1 MDLLQGLN
9 PQQARAVEAP
19 DGPVL
24 VLAGPG
30 SGKTRVLT
38 HRAAYLVE
46 VRKVWPRQILA
57 VTFTNKAAR
66 EMRERLAKI
75 LGPTRSGELTLGTFH
90 AICARWLRRDAPEI
104 GLSRDFVIFDEDD
117 QQQVV
122 KRVLHELNI
131 DDKKYKPSA
140 VLNAISNAKNE
151 LITPDIYQPPT
162 YWHEMVRRV
171 YPRYQELLRQ
181 SNALDFDDLLLEV
194 VRLLDARP
202 DILARYQDRYQHILV
217 DEFQDTNTV
226 QYALISRLSAKSHN
240 IFCVGDEDQCLP
252 AGTLI
257 HTPQGAKPIEKVQVG
272 DQVLAA
278 SGRGAVMP
286 APVTHVGSRSH
297 HGEVVR
303 VTTRHGYSFS
313 ATPNHIVF
321 ARLGISPDVHC
332 VYLMRRFDKG
342 YRVGVTVGA
351 RSDGITAELQAGLIV
366 RGNQEKADQVWILR
380 VCPTREE
387 AYYWEAY
394 YAFQYGIPTTVF
406 HVTGRHMRMS
416 QPLIDQLY
424 DSIDTPERAEQ
435 LLSDLKLDPRYPHYV
450 PKAKLLRHVVNL
462 RYFGDQ
468 RRSEQTP
475 WNAHRVSI
483 NCDDPKLRAKLEARG
498 YATRQGKR
506 HTWRA
511 EFSRLHFDE
520 AQALA
525 QELSKAGNDL
535 EIVTGAFLC
544 DSQSPLPARRFSLMP
559 VSHLHPS
566 MRVAILDNGKIIEDE
581 IVSVEWTHYR
591 GKVYD
596 LEVAE
601 VHNYLA
607 EGVVVHNSIYKWR
620 GADFRNIQR
629 FREQNPGLTQ
639 IVLEEN
645 YRSTQTILDAARGV
659 IDKNA
664 QRTRKNLFT
673 QRSGGTAISIY
684 EAYNQDDEAQ
694 YVVDTIRQLIK
705 KEQFKL
711 SDFAVFY
718 RTNAQS
724 RAIED
729 TFVRAA
735 VPYRLV
741 GGTRFY
747 SRREIKD
754 VLAYLR
760 LVHNP
765 HDAVSL
771 ARVINVPTR
780 GIGAKTLETLD
791 ELSRQTGRTAYQIIS
806 DLAHAA
812 TPLPGVTPKARQSM
826 IAFAQWIDRWIDS
839 PQRGRSVAELMDL
852 ILRDSGYF
860 KYVNDGTDE
869 GRDRWDNI
877 KELRNVAA
885 DYTEALG
892 DDPLAHFLEDVA
904 LVADVD
910 SLKDQVDAPV
920 LMTLH
925 AAKGLEFPVVF
936 ITGMEEGLLPHS
948 RSLEDPDEMAE
959 ERRLCY
965 VGLTRAKDCV
975 FLSYAFRRTMWG
987 SSDVSTPSRFL
998 NDIPQQLIS
1007 GTGSFAGVKPRQ
1019 AMAERAATWDTPTRP
1034 TPTRSAPAPSRALQ
1048 YRAGQRVKHAQFG
1061 EGIVIESKLDRND
1074 EEVTVA
1080 FKKAGIKRL
1089 LASFANLQ
1097 KLPG

>member
-1 MDLLQGLN
+1 MDLLHGLN

-38 HRAAYLVE
+38 HRVAYLVE

-66 EMRERLAKI
+66 EMRERLDKI
-75 LGPTRSGELTLGTFH
+75 LGPTRSSELTLGTFH

-122 KRVLHELNI
+122 KRVLNELNI

-162 YWHEMVRRV
+162 YWHEMIRRI

-181 SNALDFDDLLLEV
+181 SNGLDFDDLLLEV
-194 VRLLDARP
+194 VRLFEARP

-226 QYALISRLSAKSHN
+226 QYALISRLAAKSHN
-240 IFCVGDEDQCLP
+240 IFCVGDEDQ
-252 AGTLI
+252 
-257 HTPQGAKPIEKVQVG
+257 
-272 DQVLAA
+272 
-278 SGRGAVMP
+278 
-286 APVTHVGSRSH
+286 
-297 HGEVVR
+297 
-303 VTTRHGYSFS
+303 
-313 ATPNHIVF
+313 
-321 ARLGISPDVHC
+321 
-332 VYLMRRFDKG
+332 
-342 YRVGVTVGA
+342 
-351 RSDGITAELQAGLIV
+351 
-366 RGNQEKADQVWILR
+366 
-380 VCPTREE
+380 
-387 AYYWEAY
+387 
-394 YAFQYGIPTTVF
+394 
-406 HVTGRHMRMS
+406 
-416 QPLIDQLY
+416 
-424 DSIDTPERAEQ
+424 
-435 LLSDLKLDPRYPHYV
+435 
-450 PKAKLLRHVVNL
+450 
-462 RYFGDQ
+462 
-468 RRSEQTP
+468 
-475 WNAHRVSI
+475 
-483 NCDDPKLRAKLEARG
+483 
-498 YATRQGKR
+498 
-506 HTWRA
+506 
-511 EFSRLHFDE
+511 
-520 AQALA
+520 
-525 QELSKAGNDL
+525 
-535 EIVTGAFLC
+535 
-544 DSQSPLPARRFSLMP
+544 
-559 VSHLHPS
+559 
-566 MRVAILDNGKIIEDE
+566 
-581 IVSVEWTHYR
+581 
-591 GKVYD
+591 
-596 LEVAE
+596 
-601 VHNYLA
+601 
-607 EGVVVHNSIYKWR
+607 SIYKWR

-629 FREQNPGLTQ
+629 FREHNPGLTQ

-659 IDKNA
+659 IDKNT

-673 QRSGGTAISIY
+673 QRSGGTAINVY

-694 YVVDTIRQLIK
+694 YVVDTIQQLIK
-705 KEQFKL
+705 KERFKL

-729 TFVRAA
+729 TFVRSG

-791 ELSRQTGRTAYQIIS
+791 EASRRSGHSPYQLIH
-806 DLAHAA
+806 DAPNLDQAV
-812 TPLPGVTPKARQSM
+812 PGLTTKAKQ
-826 IAFAQWIDRWIDS
+826 ALLGFAQLIDRWIDS
-839 PQRGRSVAELMDL
+839 PQRARSVAELMDL
-852 ILRDSGYF
+852 VLRDSGYF

-885 DYTEALG
+885 DYTQALG

-925 AAKGLEFPVVF
+925 AAKGLEFPIVF

-948 RSLEDPDEMAE
+948 RSLEDPEEMAE

-965 VGLTRAKDCV
+965 VGITRAKDRV

-998 NDIPQQLIS
+998 NDIPTTLIS
-1007 GTGSFAGVKPRQ
+1007 GTGSFAGVKPRE
-1019 AMAERAATWDTPTRP
+1019 ALAIRASTWETPAGSKP
-1034 TPTRSAPAPSRALQ
+1034 ARSAPAPSRQLQ
-1048 YRAGQRVKHAQFG
+1048 FRAGQRVKHAQFG

>member
-1 MDLLQGLN
+1 MCSVAIIIFRFWVLHWFRNSKPSVSSLLGETFVSLILFSPVVQSRSLNLARNLPERFAKPPGGSRSSGDSMDLLHGLN

-38 HRAAYLVE
+38 HRVAYLVE

-66 EMRERLAKI
+66 EMRERLDKI
-75 LGPTRSGELTLGTFH
+75 LGPARSAELTLGTFH

-122 KRVLHELNI
+122 KRVLAELNI

-181 SNALDFDDLLLEV
+181 SNGLDFDDLLLEV

-226 QYALISRLSAKSHN
+226 QYALISRLAAKSHN
-240 IFCVGDEDQCLP
+240 IFCVGDEDQ
-252 AGTLI
+252 
-257 HTPQGAKPIEKVQVG
+257 
-272 DQVLAA
+272 
-278 SGRGAVMP
+278 
-286 APVTHVGSRSH
+286 
-297 HGEVVR
+297 
-303 VTTRHGYSFS
+303 
-313 ATPNHIVF
+313 
-321 ARLGISPDVHC
+321 
-332 VYLMRRFDKG
+332 
-342 YRVGVTVGA
+342 
-351 RSDGITAELQAGLIV
+351 
-366 RGNQEKADQVWILR
+366 
-380 VCPTREE
+380 
-387 AYYWEAY
+387 
-394 YAFQYGIPTTVF
+394 
-406 HVTGRHMRMS
+406 
-416 QPLIDQLY
+416 
-424 DSIDTPERAEQ
+424 
-435 LLSDLKLDPRYPHYV
+435 
-450 PKAKLLRHVVNL
+450 
-462 RYFGDQ
+462 
-468 RRSEQTP
+468 
-475 WNAHRVSI
+475 
-483 NCDDPKLRAKLEARG
+483 
-498 YATRQGKR
+498 
-506 HTWRA
+506 
-511 EFSRLHFDE
+511 
-520 AQALA
+520 
-525 QELSKAGNDL
+525 
-535 EIVTGAFLC
+535 
-544 DSQSPLPARRFSLMP
+544 
-559 VSHLHPS
+559 
-566 MRVAILDNGKIIEDE
+566 
-581 IVSVEWTHYR
+581 
-591 GKVYD
+591 
-596 LEVAE
+596 
-601 VHNYLA
+601 
-607 EGVVVHNSIYKWR
+607 SIYKWR

-629 FREQNPGLTQ
+629 FREHNPGLTQ

-659 IDKNA
+659 IDKNV

-673 QRSGGTAISIY
+673 QRSGGTAISVY

-694 YVVDTIRQLIK
+694 YVVDTIQQLIK
-705 KEQFKL
+705 KQQYQL

-729 TFVRAA
+729 TFVRMG

-741 GGTRFY
+741 GGLRFY

-771 ARVINVPTR
+771 TRVINVPTR

-791 ELSRQTGRTAYQIIS
+791 EASRRSGHSPYQLIH
-806 DLAHAA
+806 DAPNLDQAV
-812 TPLPGVTPKARQSM
+812 PGLTTKAKQ
-826 IAFAQWIDRWIDS
+826 ALLGFAQLIDRWIDS
-839 PQRGRSVAELMDL
+839 PQRARSVAELMDL
-852 ILRDSGYF
+852 VLRDSGYF

-885 DYTEALG
+885 DYTQALG

-965 VGLTRAKDCV
+965 VGITRAKDRV
-975 FLSYAFRRTMWG
+975 YLSYAFRRSMWG
-987 SSDVSTPSRFL
+987 SSDVATPSRFL
-998 NDIPQQLIS
+998 SDIPKSLIS
-1007 GTGSFAGVKPRQ
+1007 GSASFADVRPRE
-1019 AMAERAATWDTPTRP
+1019 AAAIRASTWDVPARAAPARP
-1034 TPTRSAPAPSRALQ
+1034 AAAPSRELQ
-1048 YRAGQRVKHAQFG
+1048 FRAGQRVKHAQFG
-1061 EGIVIESKLDRND
+1061 EGIVIESRLDRND

>member
-1 MDLLQGLN
+1 MDLLHGLN

-38 HRAAYLVE
+38 HRVAYLVE

-66 EMRERLAKI
+66 EMRERLDKI
-75 LGPTRSGELTLGTFH
+75 LGATRSGELTLGTFH

-122 KRVLHELNI
+122 KRVLNELNI

-162 YWHEMVRRV
+162 YWHEMIRRI
-171 YPRYQELLRQ
+171 YPRYQEMLRQ
-181 SNALDFDDLLLEV
+181 SNGLDFDDLLLEV
-194 VRLLDARP
+194 VHLLDERP

-226 QYALISRLSAKSHN
+226 QYALISRLAAKSHN
-240 IFCVGDEDQCLP
+240 IFCVGDEDQ
-252 AGTLI
+252 
-257 HTPQGAKPIEKVQVG
+257 
-272 DQVLAA
+272 
-278 SGRGAVMP
+278 
-286 APVTHVGSRSH
+286 
-297 HGEVVR
+297 
-303 VTTRHGYSFS
+303 
-313 ATPNHIVF
+313 
-321 ARLGISPDVHC
+321 
-332 VYLMRRFDKG
+332 
-342 YRVGVTVGA
+342 
-351 RSDGITAELQAGLIV
+351 
-366 RGNQEKADQVWILR
+366 
-380 VCPTREE
+380 
-387 AYYWEAY
+387 
-394 YAFQYGIPTTVF
+394 
-406 HVTGRHMRMS
+406 
-416 QPLIDQLY
+416 
-424 DSIDTPERAEQ
+424 
-435 LLSDLKLDPRYPHYV
+435 
-450 PKAKLLRHVVNL
+450 
-462 RYFGDQ
+462 
-468 RRSEQTP
+468 
-475 WNAHRVSI
+475 
-483 NCDDPKLRAKLEARG
+483 
-498 YATRQGKR
+498 
-506 HTWRA
+506 
-511 EFSRLHFDE
+511 
-520 AQALA
+520 
-525 QELSKAGNDL
+525 
-535 EIVTGAFLC
+535 
-544 DSQSPLPARRFSLMP
+544 
-559 VSHLHPS
+559 
-566 MRVAILDNGKIIEDE
+566 
-581 IVSVEWTHYR
+581 
-591 GKVYD
+591 
-596 LEVAE
+596 
-601 VHNYLA
+601 
-607 EGVVVHNSIYKWR
+607 SIYKWR

-629 FREQNPGLTQ
+629 FREHNPGLTQ

-659 IDKNA
+659 IDKNT

-673 QRSGGTAISIY
+673 QRESGTAISVY

-694 YVVDTIRQLIK
+694 YVVDTIQQLIK
-705 KEQFKL
+705 KQQYRL

-729 TFVRAA
+729 TFVRSG

-741 GGTRFY
+741 GGVRFY

-771 ARVINVPTR
+771 ARVINVPAR

-791 ELSRQTGRTAYQIIS
+791 EASRRSGHSPYQLIH
-806 DLAHAA
+806 DAPNLDQAV
-812 TPLPGVTPKARQSM
+812 PGLTTKAKQ
-826 IAFAQWIDRWIDS
+826 ALLGFAQLIDRWIDS
-839 PQRGRSVAELMDL
+839 PQRARSVAELMDL
-852 ILRDSGYF
+852 VLRDSGYF

-885 DYTEALG
+885 DYTQALG

-925 AAKGLEFPVVF
+925 AAKGLEFPIVF

-948 RSLEDPDEMAE
+948 RSLEDPEEMAE

-965 VGLTRAKDCV
+965 VGITRAKDRV

-998 NDIPQQLIS
+998 NDIPTTLLS
-1007 GTGSFAGVKPRQ
+1007 GTGSFAGVKPRE
-1019 AMAERAATWDTPTRP
+1019 AMAIRAATWETPAGAKP
-1034 TPTRSAPAPSRALQ
+1034 ARSVDAPSRALQ
-1048 YRAGQRVKHAQFG
+1048 FRAGQRVKHTTFG

>member
-1 MDLLQGLN
+1 M
-9 PQQARAVEAP
+9 
-19 DGPVL
+19 
-24 VLAGPG
+24 
-30 SGKTRVLT
+30 
-38 HRAAYLVE
+38 
-46 VRKVWPRQILA
+46 
-57 VTFTNKAAR
+57 
-66 EMRERLAKI
+66 
-75 LGPTRSGELTLGTFH
+75 TLGTFH

-122 KRVLHELNI
+122 KRVLAELNI

-162 YWHEMVRRV
+162 YWHEMVRRI

-181 SNALDFDDLLLEV
+181 SNGLDFDDLLLEV

-240 IFCVGDEDQCLP
+240 IFCVGDEDQ
-252 AGTLI
+252 
-257 HTPQGAKPIEKVQVG
+257 
-272 DQVLAA
+272 
-278 SGRGAVMP
+278 
-286 APVTHVGSRSH
+286 
-297 HGEVVR
+297 
-303 VTTRHGYSFS
+303 
-313 ATPNHIVF
+313 
-321 ARLGISPDVHC
+321 
-332 VYLMRRFDKG
+332 
-342 YRVGVTVGA
+342 
-351 RSDGITAELQAGLIV
+351 
-366 RGNQEKADQVWILR
+366 
-380 VCPTREE
+380 
-387 AYYWEAY
+387 
-394 YAFQYGIPTTVF
+394 
-406 HVTGRHMRMS
+406 
-416 QPLIDQLY
+416 
-424 DSIDTPERAEQ
+424 
-435 LLSDLKLDPRYPHYV
+435 
-450 PKAKLLRHVVNL
+450 
-462 RYFGDQ
+462 
-468 RRSEQTP
+468 
-475 WNAHRVSI
+475 
-483 NCDDPKLRAKLEARG
+483 
-498 YATRQGKR
+498 
-506 HTWRA
+506 
-511 EFSRLHFDE
+511 
-520 AQALA
+520 
-525 QELSKAGNDL
+525 
-535 EIVTGAFLC
+535 
-544 DSQSPLPARRFSLMP
+544 
-559 VSHLHPS
+559 
-566 MRVAILDNGKIIEDE
+566 
-581 IVSVEWTHYR
+581 
-591 GKVYD
+591 
-596 LEVAE
+596 
-601 VHNYLA
+601 
-607 EGVVVHNSIYKWR
+607 SIYKWR

-629 FREQNPGLTQ
+629 FREHNPGLTQ

-664 QRTRKNLFT
+664 HRTRKNLFT
-673 QRSGGTAISIY
+673 QRSGGAAISVY

-694 YVVDTIRQLIK
+694 YVVDTIQQLIK
-705 KEQFKL
+705 KQQYRL

-729 TFVRAA
+729 TFVRTG

-741 GGTRFY
+741 GGLRFY

-771 ARVINVPTR
+771 ARVVNVPAR

-791 ELSRQTGRTAYQIIS
+791 EASRRSGHSPYQLIHDAPNLDQAVPGLTA
-806 DLAHAA
+806 
-812 TPLPGVTPKARQSM
+812 KAKQ
-826 IAFAQWIDRWIDS
+826 ALLGFAQLIDRWIDS
-839 PQRGRSVAELMDL
+839 PQRARSVAELMDL
-852 ILRDSGYF
+852 VLRDSGYF

-948 RSLEDPDEMAE
+948 RSLEDPEEMAE

-965 VGLTRAKDCV
+965 VGITRAKDRV
-975 FLSYAFRRTMWG
+975 FLSYAFRRSMWG
-987 SSDVSTPSRFL
+987 SSDVATPSRFL
-998 NDIPQQLIS
+998 SDIPQQLIS
-1007 GTGSFAGVKPRQ
+1007 GSASFADVRPRE
-1019 AMAERAATWDTPTRP
+1019 AAALRASTWETPAGARP
-1034 TPTRSAPAPSRALQ
+1034 ARSAAAPARELQ
-1048 YRAGQRVKHAQFG
+1048 FRAGQRVKHAQFG
-1061 EGIVIESKLDRND
+1061 EGIVIESRLDRND

-1097 KLPG
+1097 KLSG

>member
-1 MDLLQGLN
+1 MDLLHGLN

-38 HRAAYLVE
+38 HRVAYLVE

-66 EMRERLAKI
+66 EMRERLDKI
-75 LGPTRSGELTLGTFH
+75 LGPTRAGELTLGTFH

-117 QQQVV
+117 QQQLI
-122 KRVLHELNI
+122 KRALTELNI

-151 LITPDIYQPPT
+151 LITPEIYQPPT
-162 YWHEMVRRV
+162 YWHEMVRRI

-194 VRLLDARP
+194 VRLFDEKP
-202 DILARYQDRYQHILV
+202 DILSRYQDRYQHVLV

-226 QYALISRLSAKSHN
+226 QYALISRLSAKAHN
-240 IFCVGDEDQCLP
+240 IFCVGDEDQ
-252 AGTLI
+252 
-257 HTPQGAKPIEKVQVG
+257 
-272 DQVLAA
+272 
-278 SGRGAVMP
+278 
-286 APVTHVGSRSH
+286 
-297 HGEVVR
+297 
-303 VTTRHGYSFS
+303 
-313 ATPNHIVF
+313 
-321 ARLGISPDVHC
+321 
-332 VYLMRRFDKG
+332 
-342 YRVGVTVGA
+342 
-351 RSDGITAELQAGLIV
+351 
-366 RGNQEKADQVWILR
+366 
-380 VCPTREE
+380 
-387 AYYWEAY
+387 
-394 YAFQYGIPTTVF
+394 
-406 HVTGRHMRMS
+406 
-416 QPLIDQLY
+416 
-424 DSIDTPERAEQ
+424 
-435 LLSDLKLDPRYPHYV
+435 
-450 PKAKLLRHVVNL
+450 
-462 RYFGDQ
+462 
-468 RRSEQTP
+468 
-475 WNAHRVSI
+475 
-483 NCDDPKLRAKLEARG
+483 
-498 YATRQGKR
+498 
-506 HTWRA
+506 
-511 EFSRLHFDE
+511 
-520 AQALA
+520 
-525 QELSKAGNDL
+525 
-535 EIVTGAFLC
+535 
-544 DSQSPLPARRFSLMP
+544 
-559 VSHLHPS
+559 
-566 MRVAILDNGKIIEDE
+566 
-581 IVSVEWTHYR
+581 
-591 GKVYD
+591 
-596 LEVAE
+596 
-601 VHNYLA
+601 
-607 EGVVVHNSIYKWR
+607 SIYKWR

-659 IDKNA
+659 IDKNK

-673 QRSGGTAISIY
+673 QRESGTAISVY

-729 TFVRAA
+729 TFVRMG

-741 GGTRFY
+741 GGLRFY

-780 GIGAKTLETLD
+780 GIGAKTIETLD
-791 ELSRQTGRTAYQIIS
+791 EVARQSGRTLYQLVS
-806 DLAHAA
+806 DLAHSDI
-812 TPLPGVTPKARQSM
+812 PLPGVSAKARQSLT
-826 IAFAQWIDRWIDS
+826 AFAQLIDRWIDS
-839 PQRGRSVAELMDL
+839 PQRARSVAELMDL
-852 ILRDSGYF
+852 VLRDSGYF
-860 KYVNDGTDE
+860 KYVNDGTQE
-869 GRDRWDNI
+869 GTDRWDNI
-877 KELRNVAA
+877 KELRNVAS

-910 SLKDQVDAPV
+910 SLRDQVDAPV

-965 VGLTRAKDCV
+965 VGITRAKDRV

-998 NDIPQQLIS
+998 SDIPTQLMS
-1007 GTGSFAGVKPRQ
+1007 GTGSFAGVKPRE
-1019 AMAERAATWDTPTRP
+1019 AMVVRAATWETPVGAKP
-1034 TPTRSAPAPSRALQ
+1034 SRSAPTPSRELKF
-1048 YRAGQRVKHAQFG
+1048 RAGQRVQHATFG
-1061 EGIVIESKLDRND
+1061 EGIVIESRLDRND

-1080 FKKAGIKRL
+1080 FKQAGIKRL

>member
-1 MDLLQGLN
+1 
-9 PQQARAVEAP
+9 
-19 DGPVL
+19 
-24 VLAGPG
+24 
-30 SGKTRVLT
+30 
-38 HRAAYLVE
+38 
-46 VRKVWPRQILA
+46 
-57 VTFTNKAAR
+57 
-66 EMRERLAKI
+66 MRERLDKI
-75 LGPTRSGELTLGTFH
+75 LGPARSGELTLGTFH

-122 KRVLHELNI
+122 KRVLNELNI

-162 YWHEMVRRV
+162 YWHEMVRRI

-181 SNALDFDDLLLEV
+181 SNGLDFDDLLLEV
-194 VRLLDARP
+194 VRLFDARS
-202 DILARYQDRYQHILV
+202 DILTRYQERYQHILV

-226 QYALISRLSAKSHN
+226 QYALISRLAAKAHN
-240 IFCVGDEDQCLP
+240 IFCVGDEDQ
-252 AGTLI
+252 
-257 HTPQGAKPIEKVQVG
+257 
-272 DQVLAA
+272 
-278 SGRGAVMP
+278 
-286 APVTHVGSRSH
+286 
-297 HGEVVR
+297 
-303 VTTRHGYSFS
+303 
-313 ATPNHIVF
+313 
-321 ARLGISPDVHC
+321 
-332 VYLMRRFDKG
+332 
-342 YRVGVTVGA
+342 
-351 RSDGITAELQAGLIV
+351 
-366 RGNQEKADQVWILR
+366 
-380 VCPTREE
+380 
-387 AYYWEAY
+387 
-394 YAFQYGIPTTVF
+394 
-406 HVTGRHMRMS
+406 
-416 QPLIDQLY
+416 
-424 DSIDTPERAEQ
+424 
-435 LLSDLKLDPRYPHYV
+435 
-450 PKAKLLRHVVNL
+450 
-462 RYFGDQ
+462 
-468 RRSEQTP
+468 
-475 WNAHRVSI
+475 
-483 NCDDPKLRAKLEARG
+483 
-498 YATRQGKR
+498 
-506 HTWRA
+506 
-511 EFSRLHFDE
+511 
-520 AQALA
+520 
-525 QELSKAGNDL
+525 
-535 EIVTGAFLC
+535 
-544 DSQSPLPARRFSLMP
+544 
-559 VSHLHPS
+559 
-566 MRVAILDNGKIIEDE
+566 
-581 IVSVEWTHYR
+581 
-591 GKVYD
+591 
-596 LEVAE
+596 
-601 VHNYLA
+601 
-607 EGVVVHNSIYKWR
+607 SIYKWR

-629 FREQNPGLTQ
+629 FREHNPGLTQ

-673 QRSGGTAISIY
+673 QRSGGTLISVY

-694 YVVDTIRQLIK
+694 YVVDTIQQLIK
-705 KEQFKL
+705 KQQYKL

-729 TFVRAA
+729 TFVRTG

-771 ARVINVPTR
+771 TRVINVPTR

-791 ELSRQTGRTAYQIIS
+791 EASRRSGHSPYQLIH
-806 DLAHAA
+806 DAPNLDQAV
-812 TPLPGVTPKARQSM
+812 PGLTTKAKQ
-826 IAFAQWIDRWIDS
+826 ALLGFAQLIDRWIDS
-839 PQRGRSVAELMDL
+839 PQRARSVAELMDL
-852 ILRDSGYF
+852 VLRDSGYF

-885 DYTEALG
+885 DYTQALG

-925 AAKGLEFPVVF
+925 AAKGLEFPIVF

-948 RSLEDPDEMAE
+948 RSLEDPEEMAE

-965 VGLTRAKDCV
+965 VGITRAKDRV

-998 NDIPQQLIS
+998 SDIPKGLVS
-1007 GTGSFAGVKPRQ
+1007 GSASFADVRPRE
-1019 AMAERAATWDTPTRP
+1019 AAAIRASTWETPGGARP
-1034 TPTRSAPAPSRALQ
+1034 ARSVPGPSRDLQ
-1048 YRAGQRVKHAQFG
+1048 YRAGQRVKHTTFG
-1061 EGIVIESKLDRND
+1061 EGIVIESRLDRND

>member
-1 MDLLQGLN
+1 MDLLHGLN

-38 HRAAYLVE
+38 HRVAYLVE

-66 EMRERLAKI
+66 EMRERLDKI

-117 QQQVV
+117 QQQLI
-122 KRVLHELNI
+122 KRALTELNI
-131 DDKKYKPSA
+131 DDKKYTPSA

-151 LITPDIYQPPT
+151 LITPEVYQPPS

-194 VRLLDARP
+194 VRLFDARP
-202 DILARYQDRYQHILV
+202 DILTRYQDRYQHILV

-226 QYALISRLSAKSHN
+226 QYALINRLSAKSHN
-240 IFCVGDEDQCLP
+240 IFCVGDEDQ
-252 AGTLI
+252 
-257 HTPQGAKPIEKVQVG
+257 
-272 DQVLAA
+272 
-278 SGRGAVMP
+278 
-286 APVTHVGSRSH
+286 
-297 HGEVVR
+297 
-303 VTTRHGYSFS
+303 
-313 ATPNHIVF
+313 
-321 ARLGISPDVHC
+321 
-332 VYLMRRFDKG
+332 
-342 YRVGVTVGA
+342 
-351 RSDGITAELQAGLIV
+351 
-366 RGNQEKADQVWILR
+366 
-380 VCPTREE
+380 
-387 AYYWEAY
+387 
-394 YAFQYGIPTTVF
+394 
-406 HVTGRHMRMS
+406 
-416 QPLIDQLY
+416 
-424 DSIDTPERAEQ
+424 
-435 LLSDLKLDPRYPHYV
+435 
-450 PKAKLLRHVVNL
+450 
-462 RYFGDQ
+462 
-468 RRSEQTP
+468 
-475 WNAHRVSI
+475 
-483 NCDDPKLRAKLEARG
+483 
-498 YATRQGKR
+498 
-506 HTWRA
+506 
-511 EFSRLHFDE
+511 
-520 AQALA
+520 
-525 QELSKAGNDL
+525 
-535 EIVTGAFLC
+535 
-544 DSQSPLPARRFSLMP
+544 
-559 VSHLHPS
+559 
-566 MRVAILDNGKIIEDE
+566 
-581 IVSVEWTHYR
+581 
-591 GKVYD
+591 
-596 LEVAE
+596 
-601 VHNYLA
+601 
-607 EGVVVHNSIYKWR
+607 SIYKWR

-629 FREQNPGLTQ
+629 FREHNPGLTQ

-659 IDKNA
+659 IDKNTH
-664 QRTRKNLFT
+664 RTRKNLFT
-673 QRSGGTAISIY
+673 QRSGGAAISVY

-729 TFVRAA
+729 TFVRMG

-741 GGTRFY
+741 GGVRFY

-771 ARVINVPTR
+771 ARVINIPAR

-791 ELSRQTGRTAYQIIS
+791 DVARQSGRTTFQVIN
-806 DLAHAA
+806 DLAHGD
-812 TPLPGVTPKARQSM
+812 TPLPGVTTKARQALL
-826 IAFAQWIDRWIDS
+826 AFAQLIERWIDS
-839 PQRGRSVAELMDL
+839 PQRARSVAELMDL
-852 ILRDSGYF
+852 VLRDSGYF

-877 KELRNVAA
+877 KELRNVAS
-885 DYTEALG
+885 DYTEALK

-925 AAKGLEFPVVF
+925 AEKGLEFPIVF

-948 RSLEDPDEMAE
+948 RSLEDPEEMAE

-965 VGLTRAKDCV
+965 VGITRAKDRV
-975 FLSYAFRRTMWG
+975 FLSYAFRRSMWG

-998 NDIPQQLIS
+998 NDIPTQLIS
-1007 GTGSFAGVKPRQ
+1007 GTGSFAGVKPRE
-1019 AMAERAATWDTPTRP
+1019 AMAVRASTWETPVGAQ
-1034 TPTRSAPAPSRALQ
+1034 PTRSVPAQSRELKF
-1048 YRAGQRVKHAQFG
+1048 RAGQRVQHATFG

>member
-1 MDLLQGLN
+1 MDLLHGLN

-38 HRAAYLVE
+38 HRVAYLVE

-66 EMRERLAKI
+66 EMRERLDKI
-75 LGPTRSGELTLGTFH
+75 LGPARSGELTLGTFH

-122 KRVLHELNI
+122 KRVLNELNI

-162 YWHEMVRRV
+162 YWHEMVRRI

-181 SNALDFDDLLLEV
+181 SNGLDFDDLLLEV
-194 VRLLDARP
+194 VRLFDARS
-202 DILARYQDRYQHILV
+202 DILTRYQERYQHILV

-226 QYALISRLSAKSHN
+226 QYALISRLAAKAHN
-240 IFCVGDEDQCLP
+240 IFCVGDEDQ
-252 AGTLI
+252 
-257 HTPQGAKPIEKVQVG
+257 
-272 DQVLAA
+272 
-278 SGRGAVMP
+278 
-286 APVTHVGSRSH
+286 
-297 HGEVVR
+297 
-303 VTTRHGYSFS
+303 
-313 ATPNHIVF
+313 
-321 ARLGISPDVHC
+321 
-332 VYLMRRFDKG
+332 
-342 YRVGVTVGA
+342 
-351 RSDGITAELQAGLIV
+351 
-366 RGNQEKADQVWILR
+366 
-380 VCPTREE
+380 
-387 AYYWEAY
+387 
-394 YAFQYGIPTTVF
+394 
-406 HVTGRHMRMS
+406 
-416 QPLIDQLY
+416 
-424 DSIDTPERAEQ
+424 
-435 LLSDLKLDPRYPHYV
+435 
-450 PKAKLLRHVVNL
+450 
-462 RYFGDQ
+462 
-468 RRSEQTP
+468 
-475 WNAHRVSI
+475 
-483 NCDDPKLRAKLEARG
+483 
-498 YATRQGKR
+498 
-506 HTWRA
+506 
-511 EFSRLHFDE
+511 
-520 AQALA
+520 
-525 QELSKAGNDL
+525 
-535 EIVTGAFLC
+535 
-544 DSQSPLPARRFSLMP
+544 
-559 VSHLHPS
+559 
-566 MRVAILDNGKIIEDE
+566 
-581 IVSVEWTHYR
+581 
-591 GKVYD
+591 
-596 LEVAE
+596 
-601 VHNYLA
+601 
-607 EGVVVHNSIYKWR
+607 SIYKWR

-629 FREQNPGLTQ
+629 FREHNPGLTQ

-673 QRSGGTAISIY
+673 QRSGGTLISVY

-694 YVVDTIRQLIK
+694 YVVDTIQQLIK
-705 KEQFKL
+705 KQQYKL

-729 TFVRAA
+729 TFVRTG

-771 ARVINVPTR
+771 TRVINVPTR

-791 ELSRQTGRTAYQIIS
+791 EASRRSGHSPYQLIH
-806 DLAHAA
+806 DAPNLDQAV
-812 TPLPGVTPKARQSM
+812 PGLTTKAKQ
-826 IAFAQWIDRWIDS
+826 ALLGFAQLIDRWIDS
-839 PQRGRSVAELMDL
+839 PQRARSVAELMDL
-852 ILRDSGYF
+852 VLRDSGYF

-885 DYTEALG
+885 DYTQALG

-925 AAKGLEFPVVF
+925 AAKGLEFPIVF

-948 RSLEDPDEMAE
+948 RSLEDPEEMAE

-965 VGLTRAKDCV
+965 VGITRAKDRV

-998 NDIPQQLIS
+998 SDIPKGLVS
-1007 GTGSFAGVKPRQ
+1007 GSASFADVRPRE
-1019 AMAERAATWDTPTRP
+1019 AAAIRASTWETPGGARP
-1034 TPTRSAPAPSRALQ
+1034 ARSVPGPSRDLQ
-1048 YRAGQRVKHAQFG
+1048 YRAGQRVKHTTFG
-1061 EGIVIESKLDRND
+1061 EGIVIESRLDRND

>member
-1 MDLLQGLN
+1 MDLLHGLN

-38 HRAAYLVE
+38 HRVAYLVE

-66 EMRERLAKI
+66 EMRERLDKI

-122 KRVLHELNI
+122 KRVLNELNI

-162 YWHEMVRRV
+162 YWHEMIRRI

-181 SNALDFDDLLLEV
+181 SNGLDFDDLLLEV
-194 VRLLDARP
+194 VHLLDARP
-202 DILARYQDRYQHILV
+202 DILARYQERYQHVLV

-240 IFCVGDEDQCLP
+240 IFCVGDEDQ
-252 AGTLI
+252 
-257 HTPQGAKPIEKVQVG
+257 
-272 DQVLAA
+272 
-278 SGRGAVMP
+278 
-286 APVTHVGSRSH
+286 
-297 HGEVVR
+297 
-303 VTTRHGYSFS
+303 
-313 ATPNHIVF
+313 
-321 ARLGISPDVHC
+321 
-332 VYLMRRFDKG
+332 
-342 YRVGVTVGA
+342 
-351 RSDGITAELQAGLIV
+351 
-366 RGNQEKADQVWILR
+366 
-380 VCPTREE
+380 
-387 AYYWEAY
+387 
-394 YAFQYGIPTTVF
+394 
-406 HVTGRHMRMS
+406 
-416 QPLIDQLY
+416 
-424 DSIDTPERAEQ
+424 
-435 LLSDLKLDPRYPHYV
+435 
-450 PKAKLLRHVVNL
+450 
-462 RYFGDQ
+462 
-468 RRSEQTP
+468 
-475 WNAHRVSI
+475 
-483 NCDDPKLRAKLEARG
+483 
-498 YATRQGKR
+498 
-506 HTWRA
+506 
-511 EFSRLHFDE
+511 
-520 AQALA
+520 
-525 QELSKAGNDL
+525 
-535 EIVTGAFLC
+535 
-544 DSQSPLPARRFSLMP
+544 
-559 VSHLHPS
+559 
-566 MRVAILDNGKIIEDE
+566 
-581 IVSVEWTHYR
+581 
-591 GKVYD
+591 
-596 LEVAE
+596 
-601 VHNYLA
+601 
-607 EGVVVHNSIYKWR
+607 SIYKWR

-629 FREQNPGLTQ
+629 FREHNPGLTQ

-659 IDKNA
+659 IDKNT

-673 QRSGGTAISIY
+673 QRSGGTAISVY

-694 YVVDTIRQLIK
+694 YVVDTIQQLIK
-705 KEQFKL
+705 KERFRL

-729 TFVRAA
+729 TFVRMGM
-735 VPYRLV
+735 PYRLV
-741 GGTRFY
+741 GGVRFY

-771 ARVINVPTR
+771 TRVVNVPAR

-791 ELSRQTGRTAYQIIS
+791 EASRRSGHSPYQLIH
-806 DLAHAA
+806 DAPNLDQAV
-812 TPLPGVTPKARQSM
+812 PGLTTKAKQ
-826 IAFAQWIDRWIDS
+826 ALLGFAQLIDRWIDS
-839 PQRGRSVAELMDL
+839 PQRARSVAELMDL
-852 ILRDSGYF
+852 VLRDSGYF

-885 DYTEALG
+885 DYTQALG

-925 AAKGLEFPVVF
+925 AAKGLEFPIVF

-948 RSLEDPDEMAE
+948 RSLEDPEEMAE

-965 VGLTRAKDCV
+965 VGITRAKDRV
-975 FLSYAFRRTMWG
+975 FLSYAFRRSMWG

-998 NDIPQQLIS
+998 SDIPKALVS
-1007 GTGSFAGVKPRQ
+1007 GSASFADVRPREAAAIRASTWETPAG
-1019 AMAERAATWDTPTRP
+1019 AM
-1034 TPTRSAPAPSRALQ
+1034 PTRSAAAPSRELQ
-1048 YRAGQRVKHAQFG
+1048 FRAGQRVKHVQFG
-1061 EGIVIESKLDRND
+1061 EGIVIESRLDRND

>member
-1 MDLLQGLN
+1 MDLLHGLN

-38 HRAAYLVE
+38 HRVAYLVE

-66 EMRERLAKI
+66 EMRERLDKI

-117 QQQVV
+117 QQQTV
-122 KRVLHELNI
+122 KRVLNELNI

-162 YWHEMVRRV
+162 YWHEMVRRI

-181 SNALDFDDLLLEV
+181 SNGLDFDDLLLEV
-194 VRLLDARP
+194 VRLFDARP
-202 DILARYQDRYQHILV
+202 DILARYQERYQHILV

-226 QYALISRLSAKSHN
+226 QYALISRLAAKSHN
-240 IFCVGDEDQCLP
+240 IFCVGDEDQ
-252 AGTLI
+252 
-257 HTPQGAKPIEKVQVG
+257 
-272 DQVLAA
+272 
-278 SGRGAVMP
+278 
-286 APVTHVGSRSH
+286 
-297 HGEVVR
+297 
-303 VTTRHGYSFS
+303 
-313 ATPNHIVF
+313 
-321 ARLGISPDVHC
+321 
-332 VYLMRRFDKG
+332 
-342 YRVGVTVGA
+342 
-351 RSDGITAELQAGLIV
+351 
-366 RGNQEKADQVWILR
+366 
-380 VCPTREE
+380 
-387 AYYWEAY
+387 
-394 YAFQYGIPTTVF
+394 
-406 HVTGRHMRMS
+406 
-416 QPLIDQLY
+416 
-424 DSIDTPERAEQ
+424 
-435 LLSDLKLDPRYPHYV
+435 
-450 PKAKLLRHVVNL
+450 
-462 RYFGDQ
+462 
-468 RRSEQTP
+468 
-475 WNAHRVSI
+475 
-483 NCDDPKLRAKLEARG
+483 
-498 YATRQGKR
+498 
-506 HTWRA
+506 
-511 EFSRLHFDE
+511 
-520 AQALA
+520 
-525 QELSKAGNDL
+525 
-535 EIVTGAFLC
+535 
-544 DSQSPLPARRFSLMP
+544 
-559 VSHLHPS
+559 
-566 MRVAILDNGKIIEDE
+566 
-581 IVSVEWTHYR
+581 
-591 GKVYD
+591 
-596 LEVAE
+596 
-601 VHNYLA
+601 
-607 EGVVVHNSIYKWR
+607 SIYKWR

-629 FREQNPGLTQ
+629 FREHNPGLTQ

-673 QRSGGTAISIY
+673 QRSGGAAISVY

-694 YVVDTIRQLIK
+694 YVVDTIQQLIRK
-705 KEQFKL
+705 QQYKL

-718 RTNAQS
+718 RINAQS

-729 TFVRAA
+729 TFVRMG

-741 GGTRFY
+741 GGLRFY

-771 ARVINVPTR
+771 TRVINVPTR

-791 ELSRQTGRTAYQIIS
+791 EASRRSGHSPYQLIH
-806 DLAHAA
+806 DAPNLDQAVPGLAA
-812 TPLPGVTPKARQSM
+812 KAKQ
-826 IAFAQWIDRWIDS
+826 ALLGFAQLIDRWIDS
-839 PQRGRSVAELMDL
+839 PQRARSVAELMDL

-877 KELRNVAA
+877 KELRNVAS

-910 SLKDQVDAPV
+910 TLKDQVDAPV

-925 AAKGLEFPVVF
+925 AAKGLEFPIVF

-948 RSLEDPDEMAE
+948 RSLEDPEEMAE

-965 VGLTRAKDCV
+965 VGITRAKDLV
-975 FLSYAFRRTMWG
+975 FLSYAFRRSMWG

-998 NDIPQQLIS
+998 SDIPKALVS
-1007 GTGSFAGVKPRQ
+1007 GSASFADVRPREAAAIRASTWETPVGTKP
-1019 AMAERAATWDTPTRP
+1019 A
-1034 TPTRSAPAPSRALQ
+1034 RSASAQSAAPGRELQ
-1048 YRAGQRVKHAQFG
+1048 FRAGQRVKHAQFG

>member
-1 MDLLQGLN
+1 MDLLHGLN

-38 HRAAYLVE
+38 HRVAYLVE

-66 EMRERLAKI
+66 EMRERLDKI

-122 KRVLHELNI
+122 KRVLNELNI

-162 YWHEMVRRV
+162 YWHEMIRRI

-181 SNALDFDDLLLEV
+181 SNGLDFDDLLLEV
-194 VRLLDARP
+194 VHLLDERP

-226 QYALISRLSAKSHN
+226 QYALISRLAAKSHN
-240 IFCVGDEDQCLP
+240 IFCVGDEDQ
-252 AGTLI
+252 
-257 HTPQGAKPIEKVQVG
+257 
-272 DQVLAA
+272 
-278 SGRGAVMP
+278 
-286 APVTHVGSRSH
+286 
-297 HGEVVR
+297 
-303 VTTRHGYSFS
+303 
-313 ATPNHIVF
+313 
-321 ARLGISPDVHC
+321 
-332 VYLMRRFDKG
+332 
-342 YRVGVTVGA
+342 
-351 RSDGITAELQAGLIV
+351 
-366 RGNQEKADQVWILR
+366 
-380 VCPTREE
+380 
-387 AYYWEAY
+387 
-394 YAFQYGIPTTVF
+394 
-406 HVTGRHMRMS
+406 
-416 QPLIDQLY
+416 
-424 DSIDTPERAEQ
+424 
-435 LLSDLKLDPRYPHYV
+435 
-450 PKAKLLRHVVNL
+450 
-462 RYFGDQ
+462 
-468 RRSEQTP
+468 
-475 WNAHRVSI
+475 
-483 NCDDPKLRAKLEARG
+483 
-498 YATRQGKR
+498 
-506 HTWRA
+506 
-511 EFSRLHFDE
+511 
-520 AQALA
+520 
-525 QELSKAGNDL
+525 
-535 EIVTGAFLC
+535 
-544 DSQSPLPARRFSLMP
+544 
-559 VSHLHPS
+559 
-566 MRVAILDNGKIIEDE
+566 
-581 IVSVEWTHYR
+581 
-591 GKVYD
+591 
-596 LEVAE
+596 
-601 VHNYLA
+601 
-607 EGVVVHNSIYKWR
+607 SIYKWR

-629 FREQNPGLTQ
+629 FREHNPGLTQ

-659 IDKNA
+659 IDKNT

-673 QRSGGTAISIY
+673 QRESGTAISVY

-694 YVVDTIRQLIK
+694 YVVDTIQQLIK
-705 KEQFKL
+705 KQQYKL

-729 TFVRAA
+729 TFVRMG

-741 GGTRFY
+741 GGVRFY

-771 ARVINVPTR
+771 TRVINVPAR
-780 GIGAKTLETLD
+780 GIGAKTLEVLD
-791 ELSRQTGRTAYQIIS
+791 EASRRSGHSPYQLIH
-806 DLAHAA
+806 DAPNLDQAV
-812 TPLPGVTPKARQSM
+812 PGLTTKARQ
-826 IAFAQWIDRWIDS
+826 ALLGFAQLIDRWIDS
-839 PQRGRSVAELMDL
+839 PQRARSVAELMDL
-852 ILRDSGYF
+852 VLRDSGYF

-885 DYTEALG
+885 DYTQALG

-910 SLKDQVDAPV
+910 ALKDQVDAPV

-925 AAKGLEFPVVF
+925 AAKGLEFPIVF

-948 RSLEDPDEMAE
+948 RSLEDPEEMAE

-965 VGLTRAKDCV
+965 VGITRAKDRV
-975 FLSYAFRRTMWG
+975 FLSYAFRRSMWG

-998 NDIPQQLIS
+998 SDIPKQLIS
-1007 GTGSFAGVKPRQ
+1007 GSASFADVRPRE
-1019 AMAERAATWDTPTRP
+1019 AAAIRASTWETPAGARP
-1034 TPTRSAPAPSRALQ
+1034 ARSVAAPSRDLQ
-1048 YRAGQRVKHAQFG
+1048 FRAGQRVKHAQFG

>member
-1 MDLLQGLN
+1 MDLLHGLN

-38 HRAAYLVE
+38 HRVAYLVE

-66 EMRERLAKI
+66 EMRERLDKI

-117 QQQVV
+117 QQQIV
-122 KRVLHELNI
+122 KRVLNELNI

-162 YWHEMVRRV
+162 YWHEIIRRI

-181 SNALDFDDLLLEV
+181 SNGLDFDDLLLEV
-194 VRLLDARP
+194 VRLLDARS
-202 DILARYQDRYQHILV
+202 DILARYQDRYQHVLV

-240 IFCVGDEDQCLP
+240 IFCVGDEDQ
-252 AGTLI
+252 
-257 HTPQGAKPIEKVQVG
+257 
-272 DQVLAA
+272 
-278 SGRGAVMP
+278 
-286 APVTHVGSRSH
+286 
-297 HGEVVR
+297 
-303 VTTRHGYSFS
+303 
-313 ATPNHIVF
+313 
-321 ARLGISPDVHC
+321 
-332 VYLMRRFDKG
+332 
-342 YRVGVTVGA
+342 
-351 RSDGITAELQAGLIV
+351 
-366 RGNQEKADQVWILR
+366 
-380 VCPTREE
+380 
-387 AYYWEAY
+387 
-394 YAFQYGIPTTVF
+394 
-406 HVTGRHMRMS
+406 
-416 QPLIDQLY
+416 
-424 DSIDTPERAEQ
+424 
-435 LLSDLKLDPRYPHYV
+435 
-450 PKAKLLRHVVNL
+450 
-462 RYFGDQ
+462 
-468 RRSEQTP
+468 
-475 WNAHRVSI
+475 
-483 NCDDPKLRAKLEARG
+483 
-498 YATRQGKR
+498 
-506 HTWRA
+506 
-511 EFSRLHFDE
+511 
-520 AQALA
+520 
-525 QELSKAGNDL
+525 
-535 EIVTGAFLC
+535 
-544 DSQSPLPARRFSLMP
+544 
-559 VSHLHPS
+559 
-566 MRVAILDNGKIIEDE
+566 
-581 IVSVEWTHYR
+581 
-591 GKVYD
+591 
-596 LEVAE
+596 
-601 VHNYLA
+601 
-607 EGVVVHNSIYKWR
+607 SIYKWR

-659 IDKNA
+659 IDKNVH
-664 QRTRKNLFT
+664 RTRKNLFT
-673 QRSGGTAISIY
+673 QRSGGTAISVY

-694 YVVDTIRQLIK
+694 YVVDTMQQLIK
-705 KEQFKL
+705 KQQYKL

-729 TFVRAA
+729 TFVRMG

-741 GGTRFY
+741 GGVRFY

-771 ARVINVPTR
+771 TRVINVPAR

-791 ELSRQTGRTAYQIIS
+791 EASRRSGHSPYQLIH
-806 DLAHAA
+806 DAPNLDQAV
-812 TPLPGVTPKARQSM
+812 PGLTTKARQSLL
-826 IAFAQWIDRWIDS
+826 AFAQLIDRWIDS
-839 PQRGRSVAELMDL
+839 PQRARSVAELMDL
-852 ILRDSGYF
+852 VLRDSGYF

-925 AAKGLEFPVVF
+925 AAKGLEFPIVF

-948 RSLEDPDEMAE
+948 RSLEDPEEMAE

-965 VGLTRAKDCV
+965 VGITRAKDRV

-998 NDIPQQLIS
+998 SDIPTQLVS
-1007 GTGSFAGVKPRQ
+1007 GAGSFAGVTPKQ
-1019 AMAERAATWDTPTRP
+1019 AMAERASTWETPAGSKP
-1034 TPTRSAPAPSRALQ
+1034 SRSAPAQSAAPSRALL
-1048 YRAGQRVKHAQFG
+1048 YRAGQRVQHATFG
-1061 EGIVIESKLDRND
+1061 EGIVIESRLDRND

>member
-1 MDLLQGLN
+1 
-9 PQQARAVEAP
+9 VEAP

-38 HRAAYLVE
+38 HRVAYLVE

-122 KRVLHELNI
+122 KRVLAELNI

-162 YWHEMVRRV
+162 YWHEMIRRI

-181 SNALDFDDLLLEV
+181 SNGLDFDDLLLEV
-194 VRLLDARP
+194 VRLFDARP
-202 DILARYQDRYQHILV
+202 DILSRYQDRYQHILV

-226 QYALISRLSAKSHN
+226 QYALISRLAAKSHN

-252 AGTLI
+252 AGTLVQ
-257 HTPQGAKPIEKVQVG
+257 TPDGVKPIERIRVGEQVI
-272 DQVLAA
+272 AA
-278 SGRGAVMP
+278 SGAGDVQA
-286 APVTHVGSRSH
+286 ALVTHVDSRDYA
-297 HGEVVR
+297 GYAVR
-303 VTTRHGYSFS
+303 LKTRDGYAVC
-313 ATPNHIVF
+313 ATPNHVMF
-321 ARLGISPDVHC
+321 ARTATAANELRPARENRLKPVAAAASASEIRFNGFDPI
-332 VYLMRRFDKG
+332 RR
-342 YRVGVTVGA
+342 RIH
-351 RSDGITAELQAGLIV
+351 SAGL
-366 RGNQEKADQVWILR
+366 RSS
-380 VCPTREE
+380 
-387 AYYWEAY
+387 
-394 YAFQYGIPTTVF
+394 
-406 HVTGRHMRMS
+406 M
-416 QPLIDQLY
+416 
-424 DSIDTPERAEQ
+424 
-435 LLSDLKLDPRYPHYV
+435 LLD
-450 PKAKLLRHVVNL
+450 
-462 RYFGDQ
+462 
-468 RRSEQTP
+468 E
-475 WNAHRVSI
+475 NAA
-483 NCDDPKLRAKLEARG
+483 NG
-498 YATRQGKR
+498 
-506 HTWRA
+506 
-511 EFSRLHFDE
+511 
-520 AQALA
+520 QALEVA
-525 QELSKAGNDL
+525 CGPY
-535 EIVTGAFLC
+535 LC
-544 DSQSPLPARRFSLMP
+544 DFTDQIPARRFELLP
-559 VSHLHPS
+559 LSHLRTS
-566 MRVAILDNGKIIEDE
+566 MRVAVFYEGQIVEDE
-581 IVSVEWTHYR
+581 VAEVQWEHYR

-596 LEVAE
+596 LEVAD

-607 EGVVVHNSIYKWR
+607 GGVVVHNSIYKWR

-629 FREQNPGLTQ
+629 FREHNPGLTQ

-659 IDKNA
+659 IDKNT

-673 QRSGGTAISIY
+673 QRSGGTAISVY

-694 YVVDTIRQLIK
+694 YVVDTIQQLIK
-705 KEQFKL
+705 KQQYKL

-729 TFVRAA
+729 TFVRMG

-741 GGTRFY
+741 GGVRFY

-771 ARVINVPTR
+771 ARVINVPAR
-780 GIGAKTLETLD
+780 GIGVKTLEVLD
-791 ELSRQTGRTAYQIIS
+791 EASRRSGHSPYQLIH
-806 DLAHAA
+806 DAPNLDQAV
-812 TPLPGVTPKARQSM
+812 PGLTTKARQ
-826 IAFAQWIDRWIDS
+826 ALLGFAQLIDRWIDS
-839 PQRGRSVAELMDL
+839 PQRARSVAELMDL
-852 ILRDSGYF
+852 VLRDSGYF
-860 KYVNDGTDE
+860 KHVNDGTDE

-885 DYTEALG
+885 DYTQALG

-925 AAKGLEFPVVF
+925 AAKGLEFPIVF

-948 RSLEDPDEMAE
+948 RSLEDPEEMAE

-965 VGLTRAKDCV
+965 VGITRAKDRV

-998 NDIPQQLIS
+998 SDIPKALVS
-1007 GTGSFAGVKPRQ
+1007 GSASFADVRPREAAAIRASTWETPSGAAAGAKP
-1019 AMAERAATWDTPTRP
+1019 A
-1034 TPTRSAPAPSRALQ
+1034 RSVAAPSRALQ
-1048 YRAGQRVKHAQFG
+1048 FRAGQRVKHAQFG

>member
-1 MDLLQGLN
+1 MDLLHGLN

-38 HRAAYLVE
+38 HRVAYLVE

-66 EMRERLAKI
+66 EMRERLDKI

-122 KRVLHELNI
+122 KRVLNELNI

-162 YWHEMVRRV
+162 YWHEMVRRI

-181 SNALDFDDLLLEV
+181 SNGLDFDDLLLEV
-194 VRLLDARP
+194 VRLFDARP
-202 DILARYQDRYQHILV
+202 DILARYQERYQHILV

-226 QYALISRLSAKSHN
+226 QYALISRLAAKSHN
-240 IFCVGDEDQCLP
+240 IFCVGDEDQ
-252 AGTLI
+252 
-257 HTPQGAKPIEKVQVG
+257 
-272 DQVLAA
+272 
-278 SGRGAVMP
+278 
-286 APVTHVGSRSH
+286 
-297 HGEVVR
+297 
-303 VTTRHGYSFS
+303 
-313 ATPNHIVF
+313 
-321 ARLGISPDVHC
+321 
-332 VYLMRRFDKG
+332 
-342 YRVGVTVGA
+342 
-351 RSDGITAELQAGLIV
+351 
-366 RGNQEKADQVWILR
+366 
-380 VCPTREE
+380 
-387 AYYWEAY
+387 
-394 YAFQYGIPTTVF
+394 
-406 HVTGRHMRMS
+406 
-416 QPLIDQLY
+416 
-424 DSIDTPERAEQ
+424 
-435 LLSDLKLDPRYPHYV
+435 
-450 PKAKLLRHVVNL
+450 
-462 RYFGDQ
+462 
-468 RRSEQTP
+468 
-475 WNAHRVSI
+475 
-483 NCDDPKLRAKLEARG
+483 
-498 YATRQGKR
+498 
-506 HTWRA
+506 
-511 EFSRLHFDE
+511 
-520 AQALA
+520 
-525 QELSKAGNDL
+525 
-535 EIVTGAFLC
+535 
-544 DSQSPLPARRFSLMP
+544 
-559 VSHLHPS
+559 
-566 MRVAILDNGKIIEDE
+566 
-581 IVSVEWTHYR
+581 
-591 GKVYD
+591 
-596 LEVAE
+596 
-601 VHNYLA
+601 
-607 EGVVVHNSIYKWR
+607 SIYKWR

-629 FREQNPGLTQ
+629 FREHNPGLTQ

-659 IDKNA
+659 IDKNTH
-664 QRTRKNLFT
+664 RTRKNLFT
-673 QRSGGTAISIY
+673 QRESGTAISVY

-694 YVVDTIRQLIK
+694 YVVDTIQQLIK
-705 KEQFKL
+705 KQQYKL

-729 TFVRAA
+729 TFVRTGI
-735 VPYRLV
+735 PYRLV
-741 GGTRFY
+741 GGLRFY

-771 ARVINVPTR
+771 TRVINVPPR

-791 ELSRQTGRTAYQIIS
+791 EASRRSGHSPYQLIH
-806 DLAHAA
+806 DAPNLDRAV
-812 TPLPGVTPKARQSM
+812 PGLTTKAKQ
-826 IAFAQWIDRWIDS
+826 ALLGFAQLIDRWIDS
-839 PQRGRSVAELMDL
+839 PQRARSVAELMDL
-852 ILRDSGYF
+852 VLRDSGYF

-885 DYTEALG
+885 DYTQALG

-910 SLKDQVDAPV
+910 TLKDQVDAPV

-925 AAKGLEFPVVF
+925 AAKGLEFPIVL

-948 RSLEDPDEMAE
+948 RSLEDPEEMAE

-965 VGLTRAKDCV
+965 VGITRAKDRV
-975 FLSYAFRRTMWG
+975 FLSYAFRRSMWG

-998 NDIPQQLIS
+998 SDIPTQLIS
-1007 GTGSFAGVKPRQ
+1007 GTGSFAGVRPRE
-1019 AMAERAATWDTPTRP
+1019 AMAVRASTWETPAGAKP
-1034 TPTRSAPAPSRALQ
+1034 SRSAPAPARELQ
-1048 YRAGQRVKHAQFG
+1048 FRAGQRVKHAQFG
-1061 EGIVIESKLDRND
+1061 EGIVIESKFDRDD

>member
-1 MDLLQGLN
+1 MDLLHGLN

-38 HRAAYLVE
+38 HRVAYLVE

-66 EMRERLAKI
+66 EMRERLDKI
-75 LGPTRSGELTLGTFH
+75 LGPTRAGELTLGTFH

-117 QQQVV
+117 QQQLI
-122 KRVLHELNI
+122 KRALTELNI

-151 LITPDIYQPPT
+151 LITPEIYQPPT
-162 YWHEMVRRV
+162 YWHEMVRRI

-194 VRLLDARP
+194 VRLFDEKP
-202 DILARYQDRYQHILV
+202 DILARYQDRYQHVLV

-240 IFCVGDEDQCLP
+240 IFCVGDEDQ
-252 AGTLI
+252 
-257 HTPQGAKPIEKVQVG
+257 
-272 DQVLAA
+272 
-278 SGRGAVMP
+278 
-286 APVTHVGSRSH
+286 
-297 HGEVVR
+297 
-303 VTTRHGYSFS
+303 
-313 ATPNHIVF
+313 
-321 ARLGISPDVHC
+321 
-332 VYLMRRFDKG
+332 
-342 YRVGVTVGA
+342 
-351 RSDGITAELQAGLIV
+351 
-366 RGNQEKADQVWILR
+366 
-380 VCPTREE
+380 
-387 AYYWEAY
+387 
-394 YAFQYGIPTTVF
+394 
-406 HVTGRHMRMS
+406 
-416 QPLIDQLY
+416 
-424 DSIDTPERAEQ
+424 
-435 LLSDLKLDPRYPHYV
+435 
-450 PKAKLLRHVVNL
+450 
-462 RYFGDQ
+462 
-468 RRSEQTP
+468 
-475 WNAHRVSI
+475 
-483 NCDDPKLRAKLEARG
+483 
-498 YATRQGKR
+498 
-506 HTWRA
+506 
-511 EFSRLHFDE
+511 
-520 AQALA
+520 
-525 QELSKAGNDL
+525 
-535 EIVTGAFLC
+535 
-544 DSQSPLPARRFSLMP
+544 
-559 VSHLHPS
+559 
-566 MRVAILDNGKIIEDE
+566 
-581 IVSVEWTHYR
+581 
-591 GKVYD
+591 
-596 LEVAE
+596 
-601 VHNYLA
+601 
-607 EGVVVHNSIYKWR
+607 SIYKWR

-629 FREQNPGLTQ
+629 FREHNPGLTQ

-659 IDKNA
+659 IDKNK

-673 QRSGGTAISIY
+673 QRSGGTAISVY

-705 KEQFKL
+705 KEQFNL

-729 TFVRAA
+729 TFVRMG

-741 GGTRFY
+741 GGLRFY

-780 GIGAKTLETLD
+780 GIGAKTIETLD
-791 ELSRQTGRTAYQIIS
+791 EVARQSGRTLYQLVS
-806 DLAHAA
+806 DLAHSD
-812 TPLPGVTPKARQSM
+812 TPLPGVSTKARQSLT
-826 IAFAQWIDRWIDS
+826 AFAQLIDRWIDS
-839 PQRGRSVAELMDL
+839 PQRARSVAELMDL
-852 ILRDSGYF
+852 VLRDSGYF

-877 KELRNVAA
+877 KELRNVAS

-910 SLKDQVDAPV
+910 SLRDQVDAPV

-965 VGLTRAKDCV
+965 VGITRAKDRV

-987 SSDVSTPSRFL
+987 SSDVATPSRFL
-998 NDIPQQLIS
+998 SDIPTQLVS
-1007 GTGSFAGVKPRQ
+1007 GAGSFAGVKPKE
-1019 AMAERAATWDTPTRP
+1019 AMAIRASTWETPVGTKP
-1034 TPTRSAPAPSRALQ
+1034 NRSAPVASRELK
-1048 YRAGQRVKHAQFG
+1048 YRAGQRVQHATFG

>member
-1 MDLLQGLN
+1 MDLLHGLN

-38 HRAAYLVE
+38 HRVAYLVE

-66 EMRERLAKI
+66 EMRERLDKI
-75 LGPTRSGELTLGTFH
+75 LGPARASELTLGTFH
-90 AICARWLRRDAPEI
+90 AICARWLRRDAPEL

-122 KRVLHELNI
+122 KRVLNELNI

-181 SNALDFDDLLLEV
+181 SNGLDFDDLLLEV

-202 DILARYQDRYQHILV
+202 EILARYQERYQHVLV

-226 QYALISRLSAKSHN
+226 QYALISRLAAKSHN
-240 IFCVGDEDQCLP
+240 IFCVGDEDQ
-252 AGTLI
+252 
-257 HTPQGAKPIEKVQVG
+257 
-272 DQVLAA
+272 
-278 SGRGAVMP
+278 
-286 APVTHVGSRSH
+286 
-297 HGEVVR
+297 
-303 VTTRHGYSFS
+303 
-313 ATPNHIVF
+313 
-321 ARLGISPDVHC
+321 
-332 VYLMRRFDKG
+332 
-342 YRVGVTVGA
+342 
-351 RSDGITAELQAGLIV
+351 
-366 RGNQEKADQVWILR
+366 
-380 VCPTREE
+380 
-387 AYYWEAY
+387 
-394 YAFQYGIPTTVF
+394 
-406 HVTGRHMRMS
+406 
-416 QPLIDQLY
+416 
-424 DSIDTPERAEQ
+424 
-435 LLSDLKLDPRYPHYV
+435 
-450 PKAKLLRHVVNL
+450 
-462 RYFGDQ
+462 
-468 RRSEQTP
+468 
-475 WNAHRVSI
+475 
-483 NCDDPKLRAKLEARG
+483 
-498 YATRQGKR
+498 
-506 HTWRA
+506 
-511 EFSRLHFDE
+511 
-520 AQALA
+520 
-525 QELSKAGNDL
+525 
-535 EIVTGAFLC
+535 
-544 DSQSPLPARRFSLMP
+544 
-559 VSHLHPS
+559 
-566 MRVAILDNGKIIEDE
+566 
-581 IVSVEWTHYR
+581 
-591 GKVYD
+591 
-596 LEVAE
+596 
-601 VHNYLA
+601 
-607 EGVVVHNSIYKWR
+607 SIYKWR

-629 FREQNPGLTQ
+629 FREHNPGLTQ

-659 IDKNA
+659 IDKNV

-673 QRSGGTAISIY
+673 QRSGGAAISVY

-694 YVVDTIRQLIK
+694 YVVDTIQQLIK
-705 KEQFKL
+705 KQRYQL

-729 TFVRAA
+729 TFVRMGM
-735 VPYRLV
+735 PYRLV
-741 GGTRFY
+741 GGLRFY

-791 ELSRQTGRTAYQIIS
+791 EASRRSGHSPYQLIHEAPNL
-806 DLAHAA
+806 DQAV
-812 TPLPGVTPKARQSM
+812 PGLTTKAKQ
-826 IAFAQWIDRWIDS
+826 ALLGFAQLIDRWIDS
-839 PQRGRSVAELMDL
+839 PQRARSVAELLDL
-852 ILRDSGYF
+852 VLRDSGYF

-877 KELRNVAA
+877 KELRNVAS
-885 DYTEALG
+885 DYTQALG

-965 VGLTRAKDCV
+965 VGITRAKDCV
-975 FLSYAFRRTMWG
+975 YLSYAFRRSMWG
-987 SSDVSTPSRFL
+987 SSDVATPSRFL
-998 NDIPQQLIS
+998 NDIPKALIS
-1007 GTGSFAGVKPRQ
+1007 GSASFADVRPRE
-1019 AMAERAATWDTPTRP
+1019 AAALRASTWDAPARAAPARP
-1034 TPTRSAPAPSRALQ
+1034 AAAPSRVLQ
-1048 YRAGQRVKHAQFG
+1048 FRAGQRVQHAQFG
-1061 EGIVIESKLDRND
+1061 EGIVIESRLDRND